1 MRLRNREKAVVID
14 VCDPQEY
21 AAGHVTG
28 SRSIPLASLDGS
40 KDLPSN
46 KALPL
51 VVVCASGARASRAVG
66 QLRKAGYE
74 NAKVLGGGLKAWR
87 EASLPVESS
96 KG

>member
-1 MRLRNREKAVVID
+1 MID
-14 VCDPQEY
+14 VGDQQEY
-21 AAGHVTG
+21 AVGHVTG
-28 SRSIPLASLDGS
+28 SRSILMASLDGC
-40 KDLPSN
+40 KDRLDIE
-46 KALPL
+46 ALPL